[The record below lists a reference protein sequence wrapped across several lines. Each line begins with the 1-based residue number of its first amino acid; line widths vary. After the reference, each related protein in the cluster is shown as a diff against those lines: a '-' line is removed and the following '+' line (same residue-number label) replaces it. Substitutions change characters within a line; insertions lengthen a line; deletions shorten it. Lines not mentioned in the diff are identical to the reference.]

1 MSRMDWRLQNIS
13 VWQECI
19 FCVRKS
25 IYFLSRCQ
33 YVKKACLLSCDEMEI
48 QDRYLVQL
56 VLVGWGGL
64 LIKSTGLACSVLR
77 SCVGLVLGVQQMISI
92 VVQKTVSPYLYMHVW
107 FFSVTNIS
115 WCKSLFL
122 VLWCLCL
129 VPICCHIQYKRI
141 VVTEFNKSCLTDPVS
156 SQEQLGSAYTSS
168 ARADASTR
176 LILFI
181 LKHWS

>member
-1 MSRMDWRLQNIS
+1 MSRTDWRLQDIP

-77 SCVGLVLGVQQMISI
+77 SCVGLVLGVQQMTSI

-115 WCKSLFL
+115 WCKSLFS

-129 VPICCHIQYKRI
+129 VPICCHIQYKRR
-141 VVTEFNKSCLTDPVS
+141 VVTEFSKSCLADPVS
-156 SQEQLGSAYTSS
+156 SQEQLGSAYASS
-168 ARADASTR
+168 ARDDASTK

-181 LKHWS
+181 LKQWS